1 MSVAVFPLGPL
12 ETNCYIVSYEGQ
24 AVAIDVGGDPAPVSK
39 YLKEH
44 GLELKAICI
53 THMHFDHLY
62 GVAALAAETHAT
74 VYTPEKDKVIASTVL
89 GQGGS
94 SGFPAV
100 PKFESV
106 SIEPGNKTEFAGLE
120 CKVLSVPGHTPG
132 SVAYYFKKEKCVFVG
147 DTLFLES
154 IGRTDFPFSS
164 HEQLVTSIRSAPSS
178 SLCRMTQLS
187 IRATDLR
194 PPSATRKSTTP
205 SCNRKIL
212 ACQQTATL
220 PAGVCFS

>member
-12 ETNCYIVSYEGQ
+12 ETNCYLVSYEGQ

-89 GQGGS
+89 GHRHHTGRDDVYALQQRI
-94 SGFPAV
+94 PR
-100 PKFESV
+100 
-106 SIEPGNKTEFAGLE
+106 N
-120 CKVLSVPGHTPG
+120 TPG
-132 SVAYYFKKEKCVFVG
+132 VARPFHLVALRNIFHAF
-147 DTLFLES
+147 TLS
-154 IGRTDFPFSS
+154 R
-164 HEQLVTSIRSAPSS
+164 
-178 SLCRMTQLS
+178 
-187 IRATDLR
+187 
-194 PPSATRKSTTP
+194 
-205 SCNRKIL
+205 
-212 ACQQTATL
+212 
-220 PAGVCFS
+220 

>member
-12 ETNCYIVSYEGQ
+12 ETNCYIVSNEGQ
-24 AVAIDVGGDPAPVSK
+24 AVAIDVGGDPLREQ

-44 GLELKAICI
+44 GLELKATCI

-100 PKFESV
+100 P
-106 SIEPGNKTEFAGLE
+106 
-120 CKVLSVPGHTPG
+120 
-132 SVAYYFKKEKCVFVG
+132 
-147 DTLFLES
+147 
-154 IGRTDFPFSS
+154 
-164 HEQLVTSIRSAPSS
+164 
-178 SLCRMTQLS
+178 
-187 IRATDLR
+187 
-194 PPSATRKSTTP
+194 
-205 SCNRKIL
+205 
-212 ACQQTATL
+212 
-220 PAGVCFS
+220 

>member
-100 PKFESV
+100 PKF
-106 SIEPGNKTEFAGLE
+106 A
-120 CKVLSVPGHTPG
+120 
-132 SVAYYFKKEKCVFVG
+132 
-147 DTLFLES
+147 
-154 IGRTDFPFSS
+154 GRTHQKLSNEPRYRSPF
-164 HEQLVTSIRSAPSS
+164 IG
-178 SLCRMTQLS
+178 
-187 IRATDLR
+187 DL
-194 PPSATRKSTTP
+194 TRGT
-205 SCNRKIL
+205 
-212 ACQQTATL
+212 
-220 PAGVCFS
+220 F

>member
-12 ETNCYIVSYEGQ
+12 ETNCYIVSNEGQ

-106 SIEPGNKTEFAGLE
+106 SIEPK
-120 CKVLSVPGHTPG
+120 
-132 SVAYYFKKEKCVFVG
+132 
-147 DTLFLES
+147 
-154 IGRTDFPFSS
+154 
-164 HEQLVTSIRSAPSS
+164 
-178 SLCRMTQLS
+178 
-187 IRATDLR
+187 
-194 PPSATRKSTTP
+194 
-205 SCNRKIL
+205 
-212 ACQQTATL
+212 
-220 PAGVCFS
+220 

>member
-106 SIEPGNKTEFAGLE
+106 SIEPGNKTVFAGLE

-164 HEQLVTSIRSAPSS
+164 HEQLVTSIRSELF
-178 SLCRMTQLS
+178 SLPDDTIVYPGHGPETS
-187 IRATDLR
+187 IGYEKEHNAFL
-194 PPSATRKSTTP
+194 
-205 SCNRKIL
+205 
-212 ACQQTATL
+212 
-220 PAGVCFS
+220 

>member
-74 VYTPEKDKVIASTVL
+74 
-89 GQGGS
+89 
-94 SGFPAV
+94 
-100 PKFESV
+100 
-106 SIEPGNKTEFAGLE
+106 
-120 CKVLSVPGHTPG
+120 
-132 SVAYYFKKEKCVFVG
+132 
-147 DTLFLES
+147 
-154 IGRTDFPFSS
+154 
-164 HEQLVTSIRSAPSS
+164 SIRRKKIKS
-178 SLCRMTQLS
+178 SLPQFLGRADLLVFLLS
-187 IRATDLR
+187 LNLN
-194 PPSATRKSTTP
+194 PSALSREIRQS
-205 SCNRKIL
+205 
-212 ACQQTATL
+212 L
-220 PAGVCFS
+220 PDLNAKF

>member
-62 GVAALAAETHAT
+62 GVAALAAET
-74 VYTPEKDKVIASTVL
+74 
-89 GQGGS
+89 Q
-94 SGFPAV
+94 FPAA

-164 HEQLVTSIRSAPSS
+164 HEQLVTSIRSELF
-178 SLCRMTQLS
+178 SLPDDTIVYPGHGPETSIGYEKGDNACRQAFVFPKSLLFQNIFQKNRLS
-187 IRATDLR
+187 RAT
-194 PPSATRKSTTP
+194 
-205 SCNRKIL
+205 
-212 ACQQTATL
+212 
-220 PAGVCFS
+220 

>member
-12 ETNCYIVSYEGQ
+12 ETNCYVVSNEDQ
-24 AVAIDVGGDPAPVSK
+24 AVAIDVGGDPAPVSR

-44 GLELKAICI
+44 SLELKAICI

-74 VYTPEKDKVIASTVL
+74 VFTPEKDKVIATTVL

-132 SVAYYFKKEKCVFVG
+132 SVAYYFKKE
-147 DTLFLES
+147 
-154 IGRTDFPFSS
+154 
-164 HEQLVTSIRSAPSS
+164 
-178 SLCRMTQLS
+178 
-187 IRATDLR
+187 
-194 PPSATRKSTTP
+194 
-205 SCNRKIL
+205 
-212 ACQQTATL
+212 
-220 PAGVCFS
+220 

>member
-1 MSVAVFPLGPL
+1 
-12 ETNCYIVSYEGQ
+12 
-24 AVAIDVGGDPAPVSK
+24 
-39 YLKEH
+39 
-44 GLELKAICI
+44 
-53 THMHFDHLY
+53 MHFDHLY

-100 PKFESV
+100 LKFDSV

-132 SVAYYFKKEKCVFVG
+132 SVAYYFKKEKSVFAG

-164 HEQLVTSIRSAPSS
+164 HEQLVTSIRSELF
-178 SLCRMTQLS
+178 SLPDDTIVYPGHGPETS
-187 IRATDLR
+187 IGYEKEHNAFL
-194 PPSATRKSTTP
+194 
-205 SCNRKIL
+205 
-212 ACQQTATL
+212 
-220 PAGVCFS
+220 

>member
-89 GQGGS
+89 GRADLLA
-94 SGFPAV
+94 F
-100 PKFESV
+100 
-106 SIEPGNKTEFAGLE
+106 L
-120 CKVLSVPGHTPG
+120 LS
-132 SVAYYFKKEKCVFVG
+132 
-147 DTLFLES
+147 LNLN
-154 IGRTDFPFSS
+154 
-164 HEQLVTSIRSAPSS
+164 
-178 SLCRMTQLS
+178 
-187 IRATDLR
+187 
-194 PPSATRKSTTP
+194 PSALSREIRQS
-205 SCNRKIL
+205 
-212 ACQQTATL
+212 L
-220 PAGVCFS
+220 PDLNAKF

>member
-89 GQGGS
+89 GLS
-94 SGFPAV
+94 LIHIS
-100 PKFESV
+100 
-106 SIEPGNKTEFAGLE
+106 EP
-120 CKVLSVPGHTPG
+120 
-132 SVAYYFKKEKCVFVG
+132 
-147 DTLFLES
+147 
-154 IGRTDFPFSS
+154 
-164 HEQLVTSIRSAPSS
+164 
-178 SLCRMTQLS
+178 
-187 IRATDLR
+187 
-194 PPSATRKSTTP
+194 TRH
-205 SCNRKIL
+205 
-212 ACQQTATL
+212 
-220 PAGVCFS
+220 

>member
-1 MSVAVFPLGPL
+1 MIPFSWAISPISLIGWIVQISLFANIT
-12 ETNCYIVSYEGQ
+12 EIRIVSGRIAFFNSSMETVPNSSTG
-24 AVAIDVGGDPAPVSK
+24 
-39 YLKEH
+39 
-44 GLELKAICI
+44 
-53 THMHFDHLY
+53 T
-62 GVAALAAETHAT
+62 AETHAT

-164 HEQLVTSIRSAPSS
+164 HEQLVTSIRSELF
-178 SLCRMTQLS
+178 SLPDDTIVYPGHGPETS
-187 IRATDLR
+187 IGYEKEHNAFL
-194 PPSATRKSTTP
+194 
-205 SCNRKIL
+205 
-212 ACQQTATL
+212 
-220 PAGVCFS
+220 